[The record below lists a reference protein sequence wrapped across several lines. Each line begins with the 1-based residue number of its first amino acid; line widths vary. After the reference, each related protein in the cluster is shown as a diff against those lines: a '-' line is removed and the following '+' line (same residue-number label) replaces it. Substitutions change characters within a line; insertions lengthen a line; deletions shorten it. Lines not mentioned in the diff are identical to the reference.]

1 MRKAELLQ
9 MLRRGVERETY
20 RKDKVP
26 TLKGSEPSRG
36 HRQGADDT
44 AKLGGYWRGM
54 KGLRGKPSQRRGAL
68 SWSLEVCSLRQTQG
82 IWGERGFTFQAVGT
96 ESQR

>member
-1 MRKAELLQ
+1 M
-9 MLRRGVERETY
+9 ETY

-26 TLKGSEPSRG
+26 TMKGSESSRG

-54 KGLRGKPSQRRGAL
+54 KGLCGKSSRKRGAL
-68 SWSLEVCSLRQTQG
+68 SWSLEVCSHCQTQG
-82 IWGERGFTFQAVGT
+82 MWGERGFSFQAVGT
-96 ESQR
+96 ESHRGRGKKEQERLGD